1 MFLDIWQCHSYLS
14 NNSFSL
20 SVGYIYMFWI
30 FQNLVSHLE
39 LFFGVCFQIKHQVD
53 MQSWDCIF
61 LRNFV
66 LSGRICLV
74 IEANCELSQGFL
86 KITKNMLIF
95 MEQIM
100 PGIDNGKVVMTIT
113 SNNWEFLKLSLML
126 HP

>member
-1 MFLDIWQCHSYLS
+1 MFL
-14 NNSFSL
+14 
-20 SVGYIYMFWI
+20 I
-30 FQNLVSHLE
+30 FQNVVSHLE

-53 MQSWDCIF
+53 MQSWDCTF